1 MNLPKFSVD
10 KPVTITMMVLIIVV
24 FGFISFFR
32 LGLDMLPDIE
42 FPVVSVIT
50 SYSGVSSK
58 DIEDVLTKPI
68 EDAIATVKD
77 VKKINSISQE
87 GMSAVMIEFNSG
99 TNVDFAAQDIRDKI
113 GLMED
118 YLPQDSNKPLVVK
131 MDVGAMPI
139 LAYGI
144 TSDSLAILELKKIL
158 EDNIKEKI
166 ERLDGVASVE
176 LRGGQE
182 REILVKLNK
191 PQLEI
196 YGITQTQIAQIL
208 HGENINLS
216 GGFIEQGLQE
226 FPLRTEGEFKNLKEI
241 EDTVIVIKDGTPIY
255 LKDVAQI
262 VDTHQETRSYCR
274 TNKKDS
280 ILLLASKQSGANTSR
295 VAEIVKKKL
304 PELKKYL
311 PKDVDFKLVMDQG
324 HLIKTST
331 NSVAQSGVIGGLLA
345 MLMVYLFLRNWR
357 PTMAIA
363 LAIPLSLI
371 ATFIPLYIVGYTLNL
386 MTLGGLAL
394 GIGMLV
400 DNAVVV
406 IENIYRHLEKTGKRQ
421 KAAIVG
427 AKEVGM
433 AITAATLTTIAVFL
447 PMALGSGIAG
457 QISRGLSLTI
467 IFALASSL
475 FAALTLVPM
484 IASKIFKKREGAD
497 DYKKASGEQYFEKIK
512 NSYKKVLIWSL
523 NNRLKTIISTIGLLA
538 VSVVLSLS
546 VGAEFMPVSDQGMVL
561 MGVKMP
567 VGASLEETNKV
578 IGQIENDLINID
590 GISVITGFVGFDESS
605 RSESVAL
612 GLGSTG
618 VNEAQI
624 FIRLKDKKDREYS
637 AEEIQDI
644 IRKKLPKIRDL
655 EINFMDISKILIS
668 GSNYPVEIKIFGKDL
683 EILKNTAD
691 EIAQKINNIEGLR
704 DIDTSLSQ
712 GKPELVIN
720 IDRERASRLGLTVGQ
735 IGSAVKNSMQG
746 MVATQL
752 RQGGEETDIKIR
764 YDKIYRDDVKQI
776 KNFTITTP
784 FGNQVPLKQVAKIS
798 KGEGPIKISRED
810 QLRVVAITANVI
822 GRDVGSAVKDIKT
835 RLSNY
840 ELPSG
845 YFIEYGGSYKQ
856 MQDTFAT
863 LGWALA
869 LGILLVYM
877 VMASQFESLVHP
889 FIVMFEMP
897 LAFIGVGLALF
908 ITGQSLSLPSFM
920 GVIMLAGI
928 VVNNAIVLIDYVNQL
943 RKKGMNKFDALVKGG
958 TTRLRPILITS
969 ITTILGM
976 LPMALARQEGAEMMR
991 PMAIAVIGGLLVS
1004 TLLTLVV
1011 IPVIYSLVEKFSKKI
1026 YVRAERIINGK

>member
-624 FIRLKDKKDREYS
+624 F
-637 AEEIQDI
+637 
-644 IRKKLPKIRDL
+644 
-655 EINFMDISKILIS
+655 
-668 GSNYPVEIKIFGKDL
+668 
-683 EILKNTAD
+683 
-691 EIAQKINNIEGLR
+691 
-704 DIDTSLSQ
+704 
-712 GKPELVIN
+712 
-720 IDRERASRLGLTVGQ
+720 
-735 IGSAVKNSMQG
+735 
-746 MVATQL
+746 
-752 RQGGEETDIKIR
+752 
-764 YDKIYRDDVKQI
+764 
-776 KNFTITTP
+776 
-784 FGNQVPLKQVAKIS
+784 
-798 KGEGPIKISRED
+798 
-810 QLRVVAITANVI
+810 
-822 GRDVGSAVKDIKT
+822 
-835 RLSNY
+835 
-840 ELPSG
+840 
-845 YFIEYGGSYKQ
+845 
-856 MQDTFAT
+856 
-863 LGWALA
+863 
-869 LGILLVYM
+869 
-877 VMASQFESLVHP
+877 
-889 FIVMFEMP
+889 
-897 LAFIGVGLALF
+897 
-908 ITGQSLSLPSFM
+908 
-920 GVIMLAGI
+920 
-928 VVNNAIVLIDYVNQL
+928 
-943 RKKGMNKFDALVKGG
+943 
-958 TTRLRPILITS
+958 
-969 ITTILGM
+969 
-976 LPMALARQEGAEMMR
+976 
-991 PMAIAVIGGLLVS
+991 
-1004 TLLTLVV
+1004 
-1011 IPVIYSLVEKFSKKI
+1011 
-1026 YVRAERIINGK
+1026 